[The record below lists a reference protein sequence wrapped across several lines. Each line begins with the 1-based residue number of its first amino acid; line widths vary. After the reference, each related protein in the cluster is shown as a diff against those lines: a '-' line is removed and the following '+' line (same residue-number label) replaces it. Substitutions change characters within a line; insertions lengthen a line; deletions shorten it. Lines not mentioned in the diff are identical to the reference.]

1 MHAYGKSSWIYT
13 IQWDYHYINISPHLI
28 DIFPISSVNTFA
40 FAQLLICV
48 RLYSY
53 PHNGMKVFNFFF
65 SYLFSCSLT
74 TGVLEFY
81 QWIVCTDIW
90 KLYFFYI
97 CTFHKNFGIVK
108 NHSNGSLLSTVNWV
122 KKRKTLKSGI
132 DKSSF
137 EWGCTWRLTDFNV
150 GKWCHYDASVILTFI
165 VVHS

>member
-90 KLYFFYI
+90 KLYFFIYARFTKTLELSRI
-97 CTFHKNFGIVK
+97 TQMSHCYQLSIELKKGKH
-108 NHSNGSLLSTVNWV
+108 GSL
-122 KKRKTLKSGI
+122 
-132 DKSSF
+132 
-137 EWGCTWRLTDFNV
+137 
-150 GKWCHYDASVILTFI
+150 A
-165 VVHS
+165 